1 MFDIRLS
8 KLLGRQ
14 YSTLYCLLYPS
25 LNYDE
30 MNREEDRD
38 VSCPLNPV
46 S

>member
-1 MFDIRLS
+1 MLDIRLS

-14 YSTLYCLLYPS
+14 YSTSYCLFYPS